1 MIDALTS
8 FLFLIYSAFSRFN
21 PIFLRLENN
30 VIENTNIKGTV
41 IRPIISLPFFKEKSS
56 DENNTSFNNP
66 MLSTVNNAVTI

>member
-1 MIDALTS
+1 
-8 FLFLIYSAFSRFN
+8 
-21 PIFLRLENN
+21 
-30 VIENTNIKGTV
+30 V